1 MRARVIQHRYWN
13 IADIPLVVNEWPP
26 ETALD
31 PPDLSA
37 MLIWIDLKGVPSLM
51 FSHRALKCLSR
62 AAGKFVKLHP
72 STEKCTRL
80 DVARVLVE
88 VNLHEPLVEK
98 ISCLDKDGG
107 KVLIDVVYPW
117 LPPKCNVCAAWGH
130 KGNCCSSKTIK
141 VLQEGKEKEVLGD
154 LERSEVVI
162 HGGDKEAHEVNTNRK
177 VVNEVFL
184 EISQGK
190 LLSKSPSSPP
200 KYGKQSTEAGEDQGD
215 GGIIISPSRFSV
227 LALEGIPENDKNED
241 SEEDDLEEGEV
252 NVEERM
258 EDAKIKEPVKNVR
271 LRAST
276 SFKLSKQIPVRAN
289 SKAVKPST
297 NPKKASDRK
306 L

>member
-1 MRARVIQHRYWN
+1 MLWRCYVVGYFIGDAPHIGSIHATVNHLWSLSISGSKIDVQFLEKNTVLFRIENPQMRARVIQHRYWN
-13 IADIPLVVNEWPP
+13 ITDIPLVVNEWPP
-26 ETALD
+26 ETVLD

-37 MLIWIDLKGVPSLM
+37 MLIWINLKGVPSLM

-117 LPPKCNVCAAWGH
+117 LPPKCNVCAAWGD

-154 LERSEVVI
+154 LERSEVVT
-162 HGGDKEAHEVNTNRK
+162 HGGDKEAHEVNTNRN

-190 LLSKSPSSPP
+190 LLRW
-200 KYGKQSTEAGEDQGD
+200 EARQ
-215 GGIIISPSRFSV
+215 P
-227 LALEGIPENDKNED
+227 
-241 SEEDDLEEGEV
+241 
-252 NVEERM
+252 
-258 EDAKIKEPVKNVR
+258 
-271 LRAST
+271 
-276 SFKLSKQIPVRAN
+276 
-289 SKAVKPST
+289 
-297 NPKKASDRK
+297 
-306 L
+306 